1 MPEPSGWS
9 PSCYMSTLETRISKV
24 QRMSPVIV
32 DLSFELII
40 TASIAQVLQAAIDLD
55 IVTVRGNWEENA
67 LAAYRQARGQPQ
79 EVSLEPSDTLH
90 TGSKIMLVSYLLHQD
105 RHLQAAW
112 VYESSHYCQ
121 IVVTEIHWLAQ
132 IDCYKRFETACGNYQ
147 VYAPNLLS
155 VQRLLSWGQF
165 TVAIQ

>member
-1 MPEPSGWS
+1 M
-9 PSCYMSTLETRISKV
+9 LIKV
-24 QRMSPVIV
+24 ERMSPVIA

-40 TASIAQVLQAAIDLD
+40 KVSIAQVLKAAIDLD

-112 VYESSHYCQ
+112 IYESSYYCQ
-121 IVVTEIHWLAQ
+121 IVVTEIALTGAN
-132 IDCYKRFETACGNYQ
+132 DCYKIFEKACGNYQ
-147 VYAPNLLS
+147 VYAPNSLS

-165 TVAIQ
+165 KVAVE